1 MLQTSV
7 TNTCQNLLR
16 QTSVTILYY
25 RLLLPTS
32 CYYRLLAS
40 SAINFRYS
48 KTYNKFRKCETPLM
62 EHVRANAR
70 PIPKTMNMARTEKVT
85 WAYFLPH
92 TDLSHFLF
100 TKIVFIFV

>member
-1 MLQTSV
+1 
-7 TNTCQNLLR
+7 
-16 QTSVTILYY
+16 
-25 RLLLPTS
+25 
-32 CYYRLLAS
+32 
-40 SAINFRYS
+40 
-48 KTYNKFRKCETPLM
+48 M

-70 PIPKTMNMARTEKVT
+70 LLPHPETLNMVRTEIVT